1 MDKDK
6 VLLTKSGVEKLEE
19 ERDNLINVER
29 PRVIEE
35 LQLAR
40 SQGDLSENADYDAA
54 RDKQAQIE
62 QRIKEIEYMLQNAEI
77 ISEEQMDLNVVK
89 PGTTVTILDLSLED
103 YAYYEEN
110 NKVFSGAGF
119 VIEHFGGETIS
130 IKEVPYFLGKLDS
143 KKLFMEILDN
153 LKGLGSGKTSEVK
166 LNKIASMAC
175 RSAIKANDYLNH
187 DEMEKLIEDLRYIN
201 DPFYCPHGRP
211 IIIKFTEYELNK
223 KFRRII

>member
-77 ISEEQMDLNVVK
+77 IS
-89 PGTTVTILDLSLED
+89 
-103 YAYYEEN
+103 
-110 NKVFSGAGF
+110 
-119 VIEHFGGETIS
+119 
-130 IKEVPYFLGKLDS
+130 
-143 KKLFMEILDN
+143 
-153 LKGLGSGKTSEVK
+153 
-166 LNKIASMAC
+166 
-175 RSAIKANDYLNH
+175 
-187 DEMEKLIEDLRYIN
+187 
-201 DPFYCPHGRP
+201 
-211 IIIKFTEYELNK
+211 
-223 KFRRII
+223 

>member
-77 ISEEQMDLNVVK
+77 MLLN
-89 PGTTVTILDLSLED
+89 
-103 YAYYEEN
+103 
-110 NKVFSGAGF
+110 
-119 VIEHFGGETIS
+119 
-130 IKEVPYFLGKLDS
+130 LGQQLQ
-143 KKLFMEILDN
+143 F
-153 LKGLGSGKTSEVK
+153 
-166 LNKIASMAC
+166 
-175 RSAIKANDYLNH
+175 
-187 DEMEKLIEDLRYIN
+187 
-201 DPFYCPHGRP
+201 
-211 IIIKFTEYELNK
+211 
-223 KFRRII
+223 

>member
-62 QRIKEIEYMLQNAEI
+62 QIIKEIEYMLQNAEI
-77 ISEEQMDLNVVK
+77 ISE
-89 PGTTVTILDLSLED
+89 
-103 YAYYEEN
+103 
-110 NKVFSGAGF
+110 
-119 VIEHFGGETIS
+119 
-130 IKEVPYFLGKLDS
+130 
-143 KKLFMEILDN
+143 
-153 LKGLGSGKTSEVK
+153 
-166 LNKIASMAC
+166 
-175 RSAIKANDYLNH
+175 
-187 DEMEKLIEDLRYIN
+187 
-201 DPFYCPHGRP
+201 
-211 IIIKFTEYELNK
+211 
-223 KFRRII
+223 

>member
-77 ISEEQMDLNVVK
+77 ISEE
-89 PGTTVTILDLSLED
+89 TW
-103 YAYYEEN
+103 
-110 NKVFSGAGF
+110 
-119 VIEHFGGETIS
+119 
-130 IKEVPYFLGKLDS
+130 
-143 KKLFMEILDN
+143 DN
-153 LKGLGSGKTSEVK
+153 SY
-166 LNKIASMAC
+166 N
-175 RSAIKANDYLNH
+175 
-187 DEMEKLIEDLRYIN
+187 
-201 DPFYCPHGRP
+201 
-211 IIIKFTEYELNK
+211 
-223 KFRRII
+223 FRFIFR

>member
-77 ISEEQMDLNVVK
+77 IYEKQMDLNVVK
-89 PGTTVTILDLSLED
+89 PGTTVTILDLSLDDPEEEKYTIVGSFETD
-103 YAYYEEN
+103 PVNGKISNELPLAKSLIGHGVNEIVTVGVAEAYDV
-110 NKVFSGAGF
+110 KIVD
-119 VIEHFGGETIS
+119 IE
-130 IKEVPYFLGKLDS
+130 
-143 KKLFMEILDN
+143 
-153 LKGLGSGKTSEVK
+153 
-166 LNKIASMAC
+166 
-175 RSAIKANDYLNH
+175 
-187 DEMEKLIEDLRYIN
+187 
-201 DPFYCPHGRP
+201 
-211 IIIKFTEYELNK
+211 FTA
-223 KFRRII
+223 

>member
-77 ISEEQMDLNVVK
+77 I
-89 PGTTVTILDLSLED
+89 
-103 YAYYEEN
+103 
-110 NKVFSGAGF
+110 
-119 VIEHFGGETIS
+119 
-130 IKEVPYFLGKLDS
+130 
-143 KKLFMEILDN
+143 
-153 LKGLGSGKTSEVK
+153 
-166 LNKIASMAC
+166 
-175 RSAIKANDYLNH
+175 R
-187 DEMEKLIEDLRYIN
+187 
-201 DPFYCPHGRP
+201 
-211 IIIKFTEYELNK
+211 
-223 KFRRII
+223 

>member
-62 QRIKEIEYMLQNAEI
+62 QRIKEIEYMLQQPQQ
-77 ISEEQMDLNVVK
+77 SR
-89 PGTTVTILDLSLED
+89 
-103 YAYYEEN
+103 
-110 NKVFSGAGF
+110 F
-119 VIEHFGGETIS
+119 H
-130 IKEVPYFLGKLDS
+130 
-143 KKLFMEILDN
+143 
-153 LKGLGSGKTSEVK
+153 
-166 LNKIASMAC
+166 
-175 RSAIKANDYLNH
+175 
-187 DEMEKLIEDLRYIN
+187 
-201 DPFYCPHGRP
+201 
-211 IIIKFTEYELNK
+211 
-223 KFRRII
+223 

>member
-62 QRIKEIEYMLQNAEI
+62 QRIKEIEYMLQMQK
-77 ISEEQMDLNVVK
+77 SFLK
-89 PGTTVTILDLSLED
+89 
-103 YAYYEEN
+103 N
-110 NKVFSGAGF
+110 NGF
-119 VIEHFGGETIS
+119 
-130 IKEVPYFLGKLDS
+130 K
-143 KKLFMEILDN
+143 
-153 LKGLGSGKTSEVK
+153 
-166 LNKIASMAC
+166 C
-175 RSAIKANDYLNH
+175 
-187 DEMEKLIEDLRYIN
+187 
-201 DPFYCPHGRP
+201 C
-211 IIIKFTEYELNK
+211 
-223 KFRRII
+223 

>member
-89 PGTTVTILDLSLED
+89 PGKTVTILDLSLDNPEEEKYTIVGSFETD
-103 YAYYEEN
+103 PVNGKISNESPLAKALIGHGVNEIVTVGVAEAYDV
-110 NKVFSGAGF
+110 KIVD
-119 VIEHFGGETIS
+119 IE
-130 IKEVPYFLGKLDS
+130 
-143 KKLFMEILDN
+143 
-153 LKGLGSGKTSEVK
+153 
-166 LNKIASMAC
+166 
-175 RSAIKANDYLNH
+175 
-187 DEMEKLIEDLRYIN
+187 
-201 DPFYCPHGRP
+201 
-211 IIIKFTEYELNK
+211 FTV
-223 KFRRII
+223 

>member
-89 PGTTVTILDLSLED
+89 QGTTVTILDLSLDNPEEEKYTIVGSFETD
-103 YAYYEEN
+103 PVNGKISNESPLAKALIGHGINEIVTVGVAEAYDV
-110 NKVFSGAGF
+110 KIVD
-119 VIEHFGGETIS
+119 IE
-130 IKEVPYFLGKLDS
+130 
-143 KKLFMEILDN
+143 
-153 LKGLGSGKTSEVK
+153 
-166 LNKIASMAC
+166 
-175 RSAIKANDYLNH
+175 
-187 DEMEKLIEDLRYIN
+187 
-201 DPFYCPHGRP
+201 
-211 IIIKFTEYELNK
+211 FTA
-223 KFRRII
+223 

>member
-77 ISEEQMDLNVVK
+77 ISEEQMDLNFVK
-89 PGTTVTILDLSLED
+89 PGTTVTILDLSLDDPEEEKYTIVGSFETD
-103 YAYYEEN
+103 PVNGKISNESPLAKALIGHGVNEIVTVGVAEAYDV
-110 NKVFSGAGF
+110 KIVD
-119 VIEHFGGETIS
+119 IE
-130 IKEVPYFLGKLDS
+130 
-143 KKLFMEILDN
+143 
-153 LKGLGSGKTSEVK
+153 
-166 LNKIASMAC
+166 
-175 RSAIKANDYLNH
+175 
-187 DEMEKLIEDLRYIN
+187 
-201 DPFYCPHGRP
+201 
-211 IIIKFTEYELNK
+211 FTA
-223 KFRRII
+223 